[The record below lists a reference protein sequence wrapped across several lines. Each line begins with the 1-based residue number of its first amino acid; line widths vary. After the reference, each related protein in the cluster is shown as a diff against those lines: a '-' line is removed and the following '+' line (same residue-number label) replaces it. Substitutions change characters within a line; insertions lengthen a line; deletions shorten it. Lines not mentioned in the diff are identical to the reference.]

1 MAAEQ
6 LPVVIRTRAKEQQ
19 ILELVAITVIQHL
32 AQQSIGHGIARAA
45 GELVEYLILGHDG
58 HVNAVNGTM
67 QVGETVGLF
76 KERVRRD
83 DEEVGNLHG
92 MQILICHRLKARNL
106 LQGL

>member
-6 LPVVIRTRAKEQQ
+6 FPVVIRARAKEQQ

-45 GELVEYLILGHDG
+45 GELVEYLILGHDS

-67 QVGETVGLF
+67 QVGQTVGLL
-76 KERVRRD
+76 KERLSRD
-83 DEEVGNLHG
+83 DEEVGNLHS
-92 MQILICHRLKARNL
+92 MQILVCHMFKARNL